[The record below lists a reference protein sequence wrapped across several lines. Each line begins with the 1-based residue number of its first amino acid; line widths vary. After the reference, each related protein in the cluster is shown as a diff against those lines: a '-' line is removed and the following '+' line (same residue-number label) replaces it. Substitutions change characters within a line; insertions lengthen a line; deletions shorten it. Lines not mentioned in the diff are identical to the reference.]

1 MKISTNKYFVEDSAD
16 LTPATIE
23 RVKQGVAAASDRAV
37 RDIIKEVLQGLEV
50 ISQGHPETKIHPL
63 VRRWVLRTFIHTLFR
78 VRVENLERIP
88 EKPAILAANHL
99 HHIDPLLLLGELPTH
114 PQYYVLG
121 DARTLYNKWWK
132 RFILRFVG
140 GVIPLER
147 IWKEEIAVIEA
158 SKHQR
163 QDLLE
168 LAQAIEDNVPTGED
182 ISTLRKINR
191 IVQGLLSR
199 GNGLVVF
206 PEGRLGSTEGQLH
219 PLKRGTVVY
228 ALRAGVPIVPVV
240 IIGTQDLY
248 LGKKLTVRFG
258 EPLYFSQTSRIKRQ
272 EVDSALETLQNALL
286 SLLPTDYVEPKGIK
300 ILRHFLNHMFW

>member
-1 MKISTNKYFVEDSAD
+1 MEDSAD
-16 LTPATIE
+16 LTPETIE
-23 RVKQGVAAASDRAV
+23 RVKEGVAAASDRAV
-37 RDIIKEVLQGLEV
+37 RDIIKEVLQGLET

-114 PQYYVLG
+114 PHYYVLG

-132 RFILRFVG
+132 RFILRLVG

-168 LAQAIEDNVPTGED
+168 LAQAIEENVPTGED
-182 ISTLRKINR
+182 IPTLRKINR

-219 PLKRGTVVY
+219 PLKRGTVIY

-240 IIGTQDLY
+240 IIGTHDLY

-258 EPLYFSQTSRIKRQ
+258 EPLYFDQTSRIKRQ
-272 EVDSALETLQNALL
+272 EVDTALETLQNALL

>member
-1 MKISTNKYFVEDSAD
+1 M
-16 LTPATIE
+16 
-23 RVKQGVAAASDRAV
+23 
-37 RDIIKEVLQGLEV
+37 IKEVLQGLET
-50 ISQGHPETKIHPL
+50 ISQGHPETRIHPL
-63 VRRWVLRTFIHTLFR
+63 VRRWVLRTFIRTLFR

-114 PQYYVLG
+114 PHYYVLG

-132 RFILRFVG
+132 RFILRLVG

-147 IWKEEIAVIEA
+147 IWKEELAVIEA

-168 LAQAIEDNVPTGED
+168 LAQAIEENVPTGED
-182 ISTLRKINR
+182 IPTLRKINR
-191 IVQGLLSR
+191 IVQGLLSQ

-219 PLKRGTVVY
+219 PLKRGTVIY

-240 IIGTQDLY
+240 IIGTQDLF
-248 LGKKLTVRFG
+248 LRKQLTVRFG
-258 EPLYFSQTSRIKRQ
+258 EPLYFDQTSRIKRQ
-272 EVDSALETLQNALL
+272 EVDTALETLQNALL
-286 SLLPTDYVEPKGIK
+286 SLLPTNYVEPKGIK

>member
-1 MKISTNKYFVEDSAD
+1 MEDSAD

-23 RVKQGVAAASDRAV
+23 RVKEGVAAASDRAV
-37 RDIIKEVLQGLEV
+37 RDIIKEVLQGLET
-50 ISQGHPETKIHPL
+50 ISQGHPESRIHPL

-132 RFILRFVG
+132 RFILRLVG

-147 IWKEEIAVIEA
+147 IWKEEVAVIEA

-168 LAQAIEDNVPTGED
+168 LAQAIEENVPTGED
-182 ISTLRKINR
+182 IPTLRKINR

-219 PLKRGTVVY
+219 PLKRGTVIY

-240 IIGTQDLY
+240 IIGTHDLF
-248 LGKKLTVRFG
+248 LRKKLTVRFG
-258 EPLYFSQTSRIKRQ
+258 EPLYFDQTSRIKRQ
-272 EVDSALETLQNALL
+272 EIDTALETLQNALL

>member
-1 MKISTNKYFVEDSAD
+1 MEDSAD
-16 LTPATIE
+16 LTPETIE
-23 RVKQGVAAASDRAV
+23 RVKEGVAAASDRAV
-37 RDIIKEVLQGLEV
+37 QDIIKEVLQGLET
-50 ISQGHPETKIHPL
+50 IIQGHPETRIHPL

-147 IWKEEIAVIEA
+147 IWKEEVAVIEA

-163 QDLLE
+163 EDLLE
-168 LAQAIEDNVPTGED
+168 LAQAIEENVPTGED
-182 ISTLRKINR
+182 IPTLRKINR

-206 PEGRLGSTEGQLH
+206 PEGRLGSTEGQLR
-219 PLKRGTVVY
+219 PLKRGTVIY

-240 IIGTQDLY
+240 IIGTHDLF
-248 LGKKLTVRFG
+248 LRKKLTVRFG
-258 EPLYFSQTSRIKRQ
+258 EPLYFDQTSRIKRQ
-272 EVDSALETLQNALL
+272 EVDTALETLQNALL

>member
-1 MKISTNKYFVEDSAD
+1 MKDSTD
-16 LTPATIE
+16 LTPETIE
-23 RVKQGVAAASDRAV
+23 RVKEGVAAASDRAV
-37 RDIIKEVLQGLEV
+37 RDIIKEVLQGLET
-50 ISQGHPETKIHPL
+50 ISQGHPETRIHPL

-132 RFILRFVG
+132 RFILRLVG

-147 IWKEEIAVIEA
+147 IWKEEVAVIEA

-163 QDLLE
+163 QELLE
-168 LAQAIEDNVPTGED
+168 LAQAIEENVPTGED
-182 ISTLRKINR
+182 IPTLRKINR

-219 PLKRGTVVY
+219 PLKRGTVIY

-240 IIGTQDLY
+240 IIGTHDLF
-248 LGKKLTVRFG
+248 LRKKLTVRFG
-258 EPLYFSQTSRIKRQ
+258 EPLYFDQTSRIKRQ
-272 EVDSALETLQNALL
+272 EIDTALETLQNALL

>member
-1 MKISTNKYFVEDSAD
+1 MSSNNKYFVEDSAD
-16 LTPATIE
+16 LTPETIE
-23 RVKQGVAAASDRAV
+23 RVKEGVAAASDRAV
-37 RDIIKEVLQGLEV
+37 RDIIKEVLQGLET

-114 PQYYVLG
+114 PHYYVLG

-168 LAQAIEDNVPTGED
+168 LAQAIEENVPTGED
-182 ISTLRKINR
+182 IPTLRKINR
-191 IVQGLLSR
+191 IVQGLLSQ

-219 PLKRGTVVY
+219 PLKRGTVIY

-240 IIGTQDLY
+240 IIGTHDLF
-248 LGKKLTVRFG
+248 LRKNLTVRFG
-258 EPLYFSQTSRIKRQ
+258 EPLYFDQTSRIKRQ
-272 EVDSALETLQNALL
+272 EVDTALETLQNALL